1 VFYLSGE
8 INLIKKLGLIDIKEV
23 LYDLSNRR
31 RIDDS
36 MPGAGLLE
44 DSGFYIILCALY
56 RN

>member
-1 VFYLSGE
+1 M
-8 INLIKKLGLIDIKEV
+8 NKKIGLTDVKEV
-23 LYDLSNRR
+23 LHDLSNRR

-44 DSGFYIILCALY
+44 DSGFYIILCTLY